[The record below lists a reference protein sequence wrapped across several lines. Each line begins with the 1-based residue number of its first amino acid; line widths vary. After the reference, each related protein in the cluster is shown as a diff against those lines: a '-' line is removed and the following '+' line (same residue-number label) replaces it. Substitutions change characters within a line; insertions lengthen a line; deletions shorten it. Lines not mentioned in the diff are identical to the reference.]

1 MFGGDNND
9 APRLQ
14 ETVAKAFAEQQ
25 PLRITGQA
33 SKARWLPTM
42 SNQAHMLSVG
52 EHVGIEHYAPDE
64 LVVTVRAGTPLA
76 QLRAVLAA
84 QQQMLAF
91 DPPEFDQ
98 LGTVGGA
105 VATGLSGPARPWR
118 GGVRDSVLGVEL
130 LNGMGERL
138 NFGGRVM
145 KNVAGYDLSRLQ
157 VGACGTLGV
166 LLSVSLRLVPMPI
179 VEATHRTSL
188 ASESDAYAWLRRY
201 ALGALPVTG
210 LSFEPSQPDAPC
222 YVRLSGPAAVVAAAS
237 VDLGPRVSDANL
249 YWQSLR
255 DLRHS
260 FFSPNDA
267 PTDASTDQLWRVSLP
282 LGSPDLGL
290 PYPNLVDWGGALR
303 WVQLP
308 AEHEPRELLARV
320 QSLGGHARSFGSGQG
335 LGPVVPTAG
344 AAVLQRLQTAFDSQ
358 HILNPGLDVHAN

>member
-1 MFGGDNND
+1 MLGSDNND

-14 ETVAKAFAEQQ
+14 EMVVQACAEQQ
-25 PLRITGQA
+25 PLRVVGQA
-33 SKARWLPTM
+33 SKARWLPPM
-42 SNQAHMLSVG
+42 SDAAQMLSVS
-52 EHVGIEHYAPDE
+52 EHTGIDHYAPDE

-76 QLRAVLAA
+76 QLRTVLAA

-105 VATGLSGPARPWR
+105 VATGLAGPARPWR
-118 GGVRDSVLGVEL
+118 GGVRDAVLGVEL

-138 NFGGRVM
+138 NFGGQVM

-166 LLSVSLRLVPMPI
+166 LLSVSLRLAPMPM

-188 ASESDAYAWLRRY
+188 ACEADAYAWLRRF
-201 ALGALPVTG
+201 AVGSLPVTA
-210 LSFEPSQPDAPC
+210 LSFEPSLPDAPC

-237 VDLGPRVSDANL
+237 VDLGPRISDAEF
-249 YWQSLR
+249 YWHSLR
-255 DLRHS
+255 DQKHE
-260 FFSPNDA
+260 FFGRSEQA
-267 PTDASTDQLWRVSLP
+267 EQLWRVSLP
-282 LGSPDLGL
+282 FGAADLGL
-290 PYPNLVDWGGALR
+290 PYATLVEWGGALR

-308 AEHEPRELLARV
+308 HEHDPRELLARV
-320 QSLGGHARSFGSGQG
+320 NTLGGHARRFGAGQG
-335 LGPVVPTAG
+335 LGPIVPAAG
-344 AAVLQRLQTAFDSQ
+344 QAVLQRLQTAFDSQ